1 MSSPNLELVRSICA
15 EWERDSYSS
24 LDWAHPEIEFVI
36 EDIPGS
42 GSWRGVPAM
51 VAAWRDFLEAWEGHL
66 IEVDEYRELDA
77 DRVLTLGAFK
87 ARGKASGVDVEQLRT
102 TGANVFYLRD
112 GKVIKFVIYFDR
124 GHALADLGLT
134 PEGGSADS

>member
-124 GHALADLGLT
+124 GHALADLGLA
-134 PEGGSADS
+134 PEGGAAG